1 VSALAGIRVIEL
13 AHERIAFAG
22 KLLGDMG
29 ADVVVVEPPSGCPMR
44 RWEPFV
50 DDVPDPERS
59 LSWWHYN
66 TSKRGVVLDWRHP
79 EGREALRT
87 LLARADILI
96 EAEDPGILAD
106 NGLDDAALTATLQ
119 RLIHVS
125 VTPFGPTGERRHER
139 ATDLTVL
146 AGGGVAWNCGYDDH
160 DLPPIRGGG
169 GQGYAIGC
177 HYAVLSALTALLH
190 RELGGRGQ
198 RIDVSLHAAANV
210 TTEAGSYSWLVHRGT
225 VQRQTGRHATE
236 MASMPS
242 QVRCVDGRYVN
253 TGLPPRAPHE
263 FGRLLAWLR
272 ELGLEEELPE
282 AVFLQMGAERGRID
296 LSKIGKDDEVT
307 AIFAAGRE
315 ALTFIASRITAQQF
329 FLGAQRAG
337 LPVGVIYAP
346 EEAFEDPHF
355 VARGMQVEVDQPQ
368 LGRTVR
374 YPGPPYAFEKSRW
387 AISRPAPLLGEHTR
401 EVLFEARIDVAKLQA
416 SGALGPSTRR

>member
-1 VSALAGIRVIEL
+1 MSALAGIRVIEL

-29 ADVVVVEPPSGCPMR
+29 ADVVLVEPPEGCPMR
-44 RWEPFV
+44 RWEPFA

-59 LSWWHYN
+59 LAWWHYN
-66 TSKRGVVLDWRHP
+66 TSKRGAVLDWRHP
-79 EGREALRT
+79 EGREALRALISGAD
-87 LLARADILI
+87 LLL
-96 EAEDPGILAD
+96 ESEDPGLLAET
-106 NGLDDAALTATLQ
+106 GFDDSALTGALP

-125 VTPFGPTGERRHER
+125 MTPFGPTGERRHEL
-139 ATDLTVL
+139 ATDLTLL
-146 AGGGVAWNCGYDDH
+146 AGGGAAWNCGYDDH

-177 HYAVLSALTALLH
+177 HYAVMSALTALLH

-198 RIDVSLHAAANV
+198 RIDVSMHAAVNV
-210 TTEAGSYSWLVHRGT
+210 TTEMGSYSWLVHKGT
-225 VQRQTGRHATE
+225 IQRQTGRHASET
-236 MASMPS
+236 MTMPS
-242 QVRCVDGRYVN
+242 QVRCIDGRYVN
-253 TGLPPRAPHE
+253 TGLPPRSPQE

-282 AVFLQMGAERGRID
+282 AVFLQVGADRGRID

-315 ALTFIASRITAQQF
+315 ALTFIASRITAREF

-337 LPVGVIYAP
+337 LPVGVIYSP

-355 VARGMQVEVDQPQ
+355 IARGMQVEVEQPQ

-374 YPGPPYAFEKSRW
+374 YPGPPYAFEKTRW
-387 AISRPAPLLGEHTR
+387 RISRAAPALGQHTE
-401 EVLFEARIDVAKLQA
+401 EVLAEIGIDVARLRA
-416 SGALGPSTRR
+416 SGALGRS

>member
-1 VSALAGIRVIEL
+1 MSALAGIRVIEL

-29 ADVVVVEPPSGCPMR
+29 ADVVLVEPPGGCPMR

-59 LSWWHYN
+59 LTWWHYN
-66 TSKRGVVLDWRHP
+66 TSKRSAVLDWRHP
-79 EGREALRT
+79 EGREALRA
-87 LLARADILI
+87 LLSGADILL
-96 EAEDPGILAD
+96 EAEDPERLAE
-106 NGLDDAALTATLQ
+106 NGFDDTALTGALL
-119 RLIHVS
+119 RLVHVS
-125 VTPFGPTGERRHER
+125 MTPFGPTGEHRHDL
-139 ATDLTVL
+139 ATDLTLL
-146 AGGGVAWNCGYDDH
+146 AGGGAAWNCGYDDH

-177 HYAVLSALTALLH
+177 HYAVMSALTALLH

-198 RIDVSLHAAANV
+198 RIDVSMHAAVNV
-210 TTEAGSYSWLVHRGT
+210 TTEMGSYSWLVHKGT
-225 VQRQTGRHATE
+225 IQRQTGRHASET
-236 MASMPS
+236 MTMPS

-253 TGLPPRAPHE
+253 TGLPPRSPQE
-263 FGRLLAWLR
+263 FARLLAWLR
-272 ELGLEEELPE
+272 QLGLEEALPE
-282 AVFLQMGAERGRID
+282 AVFLQIGAERGRID

-315 ALTFIASRITAQQF
+315 ALTFIASRITAQEF

-337 LPVGVIYAP
+337 LPVGVIYSP

-355 VARGMQVEVDQPQ
+355 VARGMQIEVDQPQ

-374 YPGPPYAFEKSRW
+374 YPGPPYAFGKTRW
-387 AISRPAPLLGEHTR
+387 TISRPAPTLGQHTE
-401 EVLFEARIDVAKLQA
+401 EVLAEAGIDVARLRV
-416 SGALGPSTRR
+416 SGALGRS